1 MSKYD
6 YECNICNS
14 LEEDYEGRYVFIK
27 FKCPSYFG
35 TAGRIL
41 EVRDNLLIIEYI
53 YGGISVTCC
62 DNIKYVIPI
71 SPTFIN

>member
-6 YECNICNS
+6 DKCNICDI
-14 LEEDYEGRYVFIK
+14 LEKDYEGRYVYIK

-35 TAGRIL
+35 TAGRII
-41 EVRDNLLIIEYI
+41 EVFDNLLVIEYI

-62 DNIKYVIPI
+62 DNISYVIPI
-71 SPTFIN
+71 SPGIV